1 MPRVPTYDN
10 FQQMPAQ
17 FRPVEMQAAMPR
29 VDPGAQAANFG
40 QAAQRAGA
48 VAMDMELEALKQAN
62 QLRVDDALNKAL
74 EAEMR
79 LAYDKDAGYTSQRGL
94 SALERESGKPL
105 ADEYDEEFGKAVESI
120 GAGLGNDYQRQ
131 VFGQAIAKRRAA
143 FRAGAMKHEA
153 DEFRTY
159 TLSVREGTI
168 ATRMQQIGL
177 NYANPEVID
186 EAITSIRAATYDAA
200 KLQGKSAEWADAQ
213 ARKMA
218 SNAHKTAIAAAL
230 QNNDVAYADRYLKR
244 YGKDMEA
251 DDLLQTTGLITK
263 EMDLRVGTSA
273 ATEAMGRWAPKIVPG
288 DMDRL
293 TNIVLAM
300 ESGGR
305 RYVDRG
311 YGKRNDGTEK
321 GSGYF
326 GELKMKDGS
335 GNIATEMSIGVN
347 IDGKEV
353 EIPML
358 VPTLSESEKDHL
370 LSGKKPTDAIVDKA
384 VAHAMKRMGEG
395 KSPFANSGKLLE
407 SPKGA
412 KGEMQVLDGTNRDPG
427 YGVKPAADDSPE
439 ERARVGRDYLAAMVR
454 EYDGD
459 VSKALAAY
467 NWGPGNLDE
476 AVKEHGPNWLQAA
489 PQETRSYVERGVREF
504 GAGAGRGKRPSLAEI
519 KADLRG
525 DPMLAGN
532 PARLK
537 AAEEAAEKQYRDIE
551 AAEKQATDEA
561 LDTAYRGLYANGGNM
576 NALPVS
582 VRAMIPGDKLSAV
595 MGFADT
601 VRKSGGAVHNPEAW
615 AQILSMPRE
624 SLAAMSPIEFFREFR
639 PHLDDAHLEKGYALL
654 NDARGEVGTDA
665 KHLEVIT
672 TANRVKKA
680 AIDAG
685 LLPATGKANDNEVKA
700 FAQFERL
707 VDDRVRQ
714 FEATDLQGK
723 RKANSA
729 ELQQIIDGTLMD
741 KVFVSRTGWID
752 REVIAG
758 LAAPED
764 LTRAY
769 VNVGGQEV
777 RVAQIPANQ
786 RAVIASKLQSRGLP
800 VTEQRIAELWVAA
813 GRPQ

>member
-29 VDPGAQAANFG
+29 ADPGAQAASFG

-79 LAYDKDAGYTSQRGL
+79 LAYDKDAGYTNQRGI
-94 SALERESGKPL
+94 SALERASGKPL
-105 ADEYDEEFGKAVESI
+105 ADEYDEEFGKAIESI

-131 VFGQAIAKRRAA
+131 VFGQAIAKRRAQ

-177 NYANPEVID
+177 NYNNPEVID

-230 QNNDVAYADRYLKR
+230 EKNDVAYADRYLKR

-293 TNIVLAM
+293 TNIVM
-300 ESGGR
+300 GIESAGR
-305 RYVDRG
+305 RY
-311 YGKRNDGTEK
+311 
-321 GSGYF
+321 
-326 GELKMKDGS
+326 
-335 GNIATEMSIGVN
+335 
-347 IDGKEV
+347 
-353 EIPML
+353 
-358 VPTLSESEKDHL
+358 
-370 LSGKKPTDAIVDKA
+370 DA
-384 VAHAMKRMGEG
+384 
-395 KSPFANSGKLLE
+395 SGKLIE
-407 SPKGA
+407 GPATKYGTA

-467 NWGPGNLDE
+467 NWGPGNLDK
-476 AVKEHGPNWLQAA
+476 AVKERGPNWLQAA
-489 PQETRSYVERGVREF
+489 PEETRNYVERGVREF

-525 DPMLAGN
+525 DPLLAGN

-582 VRAMIPGDKLSAV
+582 VRAMIPGDKLGAV

-615 AQILSMPRE
+615 AQVLSMPRE

-685 LLPATGKANDNEVKA
+685 LLPAAGKANDNEVKA

>member
-17 FRPVEMQAAMPR
+17 FQPVQIQPATPR
-29 VDPGAQAANFG
+29 VDPGAQAASFG

-79 LAYDKDAGYTSQRGL
+79 LAYDKDAGYTNQRGI
-94 SALERESGKPL
+94 SALERASGKPL

-120 GAGLGNDYQRQ
+120 GAGLSNDYQRQ
-131 VFGQAIAKRRAA
+131 AFGQAIAKRRAQ

-168 ATRMQQIGL
+168 AARMQQIGL

-230 QNNDVAYADRYLKR
+230 EKNDVAYADRYLKR

-293 TNIVLAM
+293 TNIVM
-300 ESGGR
+300 GIESAGR
-305 RYVDRG
+305 RY
-311 YGKRNDGTEK
+311 
-321 GSGYF
+321 
-326 GELKMKDGS
+326 
-335 GNIATEMSIGVN
+335 
-347 IDGKEV
+347 
-353 EIPML
+353 
-358 VPTLSESEKDHL
+358 
-370 LSGKKPTDAIVDKA
+370 DA
-384 VAHAMKRMGEG
+384 
-395 KSPFANSGKLLE
+395 SGKLIE
-407 SPKGA
+407 GPATKYGTA

-467 NWGPGNLDE
+467 NWGPGNLDK

-489 PQETRSYVERGVREF
+489 PEETRSYVERGVREF

-537 AAEEAAEKQYRDIE
+537 AAEEAAEKQYADIE

-615 AQILSMPRE
+615 AQVLSMPRE

-672 TANRVKKA
+672 TASRVKKA

-723 RKANSA
+723 RKANSQ

-741 KVFVSRTGWID
+741 KVFVSRTGWLD

>member
-1 MPRVPTYDN
+1 MPRVPTYDT

-17 FRPVEMQAAMPR
+17 FHPVQIQPATPR
-29 VDPGAQAANFG
+29 VDPGAQAASFG

-230 QNNDVAYADRYLKR
+230 EKNDVAYADRYLKR

-293 TNIVLAM
+293 TNIVM
-300 ESGGR
+300 GIESAGR
-305 RYVDRG
+305 RY
-311 YGKRNDGTEK
+311 
-321 GSGYF
+321 
-326 GELKMKDGS
+326 
-335 GNIATEMSIGVN
+335 
-347 IDGKEV
+347 
-353 EIPML
+353 
-358 VPTLSESEKDHL
+358 
-370 LSGKKPTDAIVDKA
+370 DA
-384 VAHAMKRMGEG
+384 
-395 KSPFANSGKLLE
+395 SGKLIE
-407 SPKGA
+407 GPATKYGTA

-467 NWGPGNLDE
+467 NWGPGNLDK
-476 AVKEHGPNWLQAA
+476 AVKEHGPTWLQAA
-489 PQETRSYVERGVREF
+489 PEETRSYVERGVREF
-504 GAGAGRGKRPSLAEI
+504 GAGAGRGKRPSLSEI

-537 AAEEAAEKQYRDIE
+537 AAEETAEKQYRDIE

-576 NALPVS
+576 GALPVS

-615 AQILSMPRE
+615 AQVLSMPRE

-786 RAVIASKLQSRGLP
+786 RAVFASKLQSRGLP

>member
-1 MPRVPTYDN
+1 MKPGYT
-10 FQQMPAQ
+10 
-17 FRPVEMQAAMPR
+17 
-29 VDPGAQAANFG
+29 VDEYADAWVRASTIIQRTPGARGTYLHRKIGDPATLLAIATWESKAHRDAKDDRRDETVRAILDLHAKNCEVIGEFDEPDWSVLPG
-40 QAAQRAGA
+40 Q
-48 VAMDMELEALKQAN
+48 
-62 QLRVDDALNKAL
+62 DDA
-74 EAEMR
+74 
-79 LAYDKDAGYTSQRGL
+79 
-94 SALERESGKPL
+94 
-105 ADEYDEEFGKAVESI
+105 
-120 GAGLGNDYQRQ
+120 
-131 VFGQAIAKRRAA
+131 
-143 FRAGAMKHEA
+143 
-153 DEFRTY
+153 
-159 TLSVREGTI
+159 
-168 ATRMQQIGL
+168 
-177 NYANPEVID
+177 
-186 EAITSIRAATYDAA
+186 
-200 KLQGKSAEWADAQ
+200 
-213 ARKMA
+213 
-218 SNAHKTAIAAAL
+218 
-230 QNNDVAYADRYLKR
+230 
-244 YGKDMEA
+244 
-251 DDLLQTTGLITK
+251 
-263 EMDLRVGTSA
+263 
-273 ATEAMGRWAPKIVPG
+273 
-288 DMDRL
+288 
-293 TNIVLAM
+293 
-300 ESGGR
+300 GG
-305 RYVDRG
+305 G
-311 YGKRNDGTEK
+311 
-321 GSGYF
+321 
-326 GELKMKDGS
+326 
-335 GNIATEMSIGVN
+335 
-347 IDGKEV
+347 
-353 EIPML
+353 
-358 VPTLSESEKDHL
+358 
-370 LSGKKPTDAIVDKA
+370 
-384 VAHAMKRMGEG
+384 
-395 KSPFANSGKLLE
+395 LLE
-407 SPKGA
+407 GPATKYGTA

-427 YGVKPAADDSPE
+427 YGVKPASDDSPE
-439 ERARVGRDYLAAMVR
+439 ERARVGRDYLEAMVR

-467 NWGPGNLDE
+467 NWGPRNLDK

-489 PQETRSYVERGVREF
+489 PEETRSYIERGVREF

-525 DPMLAGN
+525 DPMLSGN
-532 PARLK
+532 PSRLK

-639 PHLDDAHLEKGYALL
+639 PHLDDTHLEKGYALL

>member
-79 LAYDKDAGYTSQRGL
+79 LAYDKDAGYTNQRGI
-94 SALERESGKPL
+94 SALERASGKPL

-120 GAGLGNDYQRQ
+120 GAGLSNDYQRQ
-131 VFGQAIAKRRAA
+131 AFGQAIAKRRAA

-159 TLSVREGTI
+159 TLSVREGTV

-177 NYANPEVID
+177 NYNNPEVID

-200 KLQGKSAEWADAQ
+200 KLQGKSAEWSDAQ
-213 ARKMA
+213 ARKMV

-230 QNNDVAYADRYLKR
+230 EKNDVAYADRYLKR

-263 EMDLRVGTSA
+263 ETDLRVGTSA

-293 TNIVLAM
+293 TNIVM
-300 ESGGR
+300 GIESAGR
-305 RYVDRG
+305 R
-311 YGKRNDGTEK
+311 
-321 GSGYF
+321 
-326 GELKMKDGS
+326 
-335 GNIATEMSIGVN
+335 
-347 IDGKEV
+347 
-353 EIPML
+353 
-358 VPTLSESEKDHL
+358 H
-370 LSGKKPTDAIVDKA
+370 DA
-384 VAHAMKRMGEG
+384 
-395 KSPFANSGKLLE
+395 SGKLIE
-407 SPKGA
+407 GPATKYGTA

-467 NWGPGNLDE
+467 NWGPGNLDK

-489 PQETRSYVERGVREF
+489 PEETRNYVERGVREF
-504 GAGAGRGKRPSLAEI
+504 GAGAGRGKRPNLAEI

-525 DPMLAGN
+525 DPLLAGN

-582 VRAMIPGDKLSAV
+582 VRAMIPGDKLGAV

-741 KVFVSRTGWID
+741 KVFVSRTGWFD

-777 RVAQIPANQ
+777 RVAQIPASQ
-786 RAVIASKLQSRGLP
+786 RAVIASKLQGRGLP

>member
-17 FRPVEMQAAMPR
+17 LRPVEMQAAMPR

-48 VAMDMELEALKQAN
+48 AAMDMELEALKQAN

-79 LAYDKDAGYTSQRGL
+79 LAYDKDAGYTNQRGI
-94 SALERESGKPL
+94 SALERKSGKPL

-131 VFGQAIAKRRAA
+131 AFGQAIAKRRAQ

-159 TLSVREGTI
+159 TLSVREGTV

-230 QNNDVAYADRYLKR
+230 EKNDVAYADRYLKR

-263 EMDLRVGTSA
+263 EMDLHVGASA

-293 TNIVLAM
+293 TNIVM
-300 ESGGR
+300 GIESGGR
-305 RYVDRG
+305 RY
-311 YGKRNDGTEK
+311 
-321 GSGYF
+321 
-326 GELKMKDGS
+326 
-335 GNIATEMSIGVN
+335 
-347 IDGKEV
+347 
-353 EIPML
+353 
-358 VPTLSESEKDHL
+358 
-370 LSGKKPTDAIVDKA
+370 DA
-384 VAHAMKRMGEG
+384 
-395 KSPFANSGKLLE
+395 SGKLIE
-407 SPKGA
+407 GPATKYGTA
-412 KGEMQVLDGTNRDPG
+412 KGEMQVLDGTNRDPA

-467 NWGPGNLDE
+467 NWGPGNLDK
-476 AVKEHGPNWLQAA
+476 AVKEHGPTWLQAA
-489 PQETRSYVERGVREF
+489 PEETRSYVERGVREF

-537 AAEEAAEKQYRDIE
+537 AAEETAEKQYRDIE

-561 LDTAYRGLYANGGNM
+561 LDTTYRGLYANGGNM

-582 VRAMIPGDKLSAV
+582 VRAMIPGDKLGAV

-624 SLAAMSPIEFFREFR
+624 NLAAMSPIEFFREFR

-741 KVFVSRTGWID
+741 KVFVSRTGWFD

-758 LAAPED
+758 VAAPED

-777 RVAQIPANQ
+777 RVAQIPASQ
-786 RAVIASKLQSRGLP
+786 RAVIASKLQGRGLP

>member
-17 FRPVEMQAAMPR
+17 FQPVQIQPATPR
-29 VDPGAQAANFG
+29 VDPGAQAASFG
-40 QAAQRAGA
+40 QATERAGA
-48 VAMDMELEALKQAN
+48 VEMDMELEALKQAN

-273 ATEAMGRWAPKIVPG
+273 ATDAMGRWAPKIVPG

-293 TNIVLAM
+293 TNIVM
-300 ESGGR
+300 GIESAGR
-305 RYVDRG
+305 RY
-311 YGKRNDGTEK
+311 
-321 GSGYF
+321 
-326 GELKMKDGS
+326 
-335 GNIATEMSIGVN
+335 
-347 IDGKEV
+347 
-353 EIPML
+353 
-358 VPTLSESEKDHL
+358 
-370 LSGKKPTDAIVDKA
+370 DA
-384 VAHAMKRMGEG
+384 
-395 KSPFANSGKLLE
+395 SGKLIE
-407 SPKGA
+407 GPATKYGTA

-467 NWGPGNLDE
+467 NWGPGNLDK

-489 PQETRSYVERGVREF
+489 PEETRSYVERGVREF

-519 KADLRG
+519 RADLRG

-576 NALPVS
+576 GALPVS

-615 AQILSMPRE
+615 AQVLSMPRE

-685 LLPATGKANDNEVKA
+685 LLPAAGKANDNEVKA

-741 KVFVSRTGWID
+741 KVFVSRTGWFD

-758 LAAPED
+758 VAAPED

>member
-1 MPRVPTYDN
+1 
-10 FQQMPAQ
+10 MPAQ

-29 VDPGAQAANFG
+29 VDPGAQAASFG
-40 QAAQRAGA
+40 QAALRAGA
-48 VAMDMELEALKQAN
+48 AAMDMEFEALKQAN

-200 KLQGKSAEWADAQ
+200 KLQGKSAEWSDAQ
-213 ARKMA
+213 ARKMV

-305 RYVDRG
+305 RY
-311 YGKRNDGTEK
+311 
-321 GSGYF
+321 
-326 GELKMKDGS
+326 
-335 GNIATEMSIGVN
+335 
-347 IDGKEV
+347 
-353 EIPML
+353 
-358 VPTLSESEKDHL
+358 
-370 LSGKKPTDAIVDKA
+370 DA
-384 VAHAMKRMGEG
+384 GG
-395 KSPFANSGKLLE
+395 GLLE
-407 SPKGA
+407 GPATKYGTA

-427 YGVKPAADDSPE
+427 YGVRPAADDSPE

-467 NWGPGNLDE
+467 NWGPGNLDK

-489 PQETRSYVERGVREF
+489 PEETRSYVERGVREF

-519 KADLRG
+519 KADLRA
-525 DPMLAGN
+525 DPLLAGN

-576 NALPVS
+576 GALPVS

-786 RAVIASKLQSRGLP
+786 RAVIASKLQGRGLP

>member
-1 MPRVPTYDN
+1 MPRVPTYGD

-17 FRPVEMQAAMPR
+17 FQPVQIQPATPR
-29 VDPGAQAANFG
+29 VDPGAQAASFG
-40 QAAQRAGA
+40 QATERAGA

-62 QLRVDDALNKAL
+62 HLRVDDALNKAL

-79 LAYDKDAGYTSQRGL
+79 LAYDKDVGYTSRRGE
-94 SALERESGKPL
+94 SALPSKDGKL
-105 ADEYDEEFGKAVESI
+105 LSDEYDEAFGKVAEEI

-177 NYANPEVID
+177 NYNNPEVID

-213 ARKMA
+213 ARKMV
-218 SNAHKTAIAAAL
+218 SNAHKGALMAAL

-263 EMDLRVGTSA
+263 EMDLHVGTSA

-305 RYVDRG
+305 RY
-311 YGKRNDGTEK
+311 
-321 GSGYF
+321 
-326 GELKMKDGS
+326 
-335 GNIATEMSIGVN
+335 
-347 IDGKEV
+347 
-353 EIPML
+353 
-358 VPTLSESEKDHL
+358 
-370 LSGKKPTDAIVDKA
+370 DA
-384 VAHAMKRMGEG
+384 
-395 KSPFANSGKLLE
+395 SGKLIE
-407 SPKGA
+407 GPATKYGTA

-467 NWGPGNLDE
+467 NWGPGNLDR

-489 PQETRSYVERGVREF
+489 PEETRSYVERGVREF

-525 DPMLAGN
+525 DPLLAGN

-615 AQILSMPRE
+615 AQVLSMPRE

-654 NDARGEVGTDA
+654 NDARGEVGADA

>member
-17 FRPVEMQAAMPR
+17 FQPVQIQPATPR
-29 VDPGAQAANFG
+29 VDPGAQAASFG
-40 QAAQRAGA
+40 QATERAGA

-79 LAYDKDAGYTSQRGL
+79 LAYDKDAGYTNQRGI
-94 SALERESGKPL
+94 SALERASGKSL

-159 TLSVREGTI
+159 TLSVREGTV

-177 NYANPEVID
+177 NYNNPEVID

-200 KLQGKSAEWADAQ
+200 QLQGKSAEWADAQ

-230 QNNDVAYADRYLKR
+230 EKNDVAYADRYLKR

-273 ATEAMGRWAPKIVPG
+273 ATEVMGRWAPKIVPG

-384 VAHAMKRMGEG
+384 VAHAKKRMGEG
-395 KSPFANSGKLLE
+395 KSPFANSGNPPLPDGDYQIGNAVI
-407 SPKGA
+407 PK
-412 KGEMQVLDGTNRDPG
+412 
-427 YGVKPAADDSPE
+427 
-439 ERARVGRDYLAAMVR
+439 AMVQKN
-454 EYDGD
+454 YQLFG
-459 VSKALAAY
+459 LT
-467 NWGPGNLDE
+467 
-476 AVKEHGPNWLQAA
+476 A
-489 PQETRSYVERGVREF
+489 PP
-504 GAGAGRGKRPSLAEI
+504 K
-519 KADLRG
+519 
-525 DPMLAGN
+525 
-532 PARLK
+532 
-537 AAEEAAEKQYRDIE
+537 
-551 AAEKQATDEA
+551 
-561 LDTAYRGLYANGGNM
+561 
-576 NALPVS
+576 
-582 VRAMIPGDKLSAV
+582 
-595 MGFADT
+595 
-601 VRKSGGAVHNPEAW
+601 
-615 AQILSMPRE
+615 
-624 SLAAMSPIEFFREFR
+624 
-639 PHLDDAHLEKGYALL
+639 
-654 NDARGEVGTDA
+654 
-665 KHLEVIT
+665 
-672 TANRVKKA
+672 
-680 AIDAG
+680 
-685 LLPATGKANDNEVKA
+685 
-700 FAQFERL
+700 
-707 VDDRVRQ
+707 
-714 FEATDLQGK
+714 
-723 RKANSA
+723 
-729 ELQQIIDGTLMD
+729 
-741 KVFVSRTGWID
+741 
-752 REVIAG
+752 
-758 LAAPED
+758 
-764 LTRAY
+764 
-769 VNVGGQEV
+769 
-777 RVAQIPANQ
+777 
-786 RAVIASKLQSRGLP
+786 
-800 VTEQRIAELWVAA
+800 
-813 GRPQ
+813 

>member
-1 MPRVPTYDN
+1 
-10 FQQMPAQ
+10 
-17 FRPVEMQAAMPR
+17 
-29 VDPGAQAANFG
+29 
-40 QAAQRAGA
+40 
-48 VAMDMELEALKQAN
+48 
-62 QLRVDDALNKAL
+62 
-74 EAEMR
+74 
-79 LAYDKDAGYTSQRGL
+79 
-94 SALERESGKPL
+94 
-105 ADEYDEEFGKAVESI
+105 I

-131 VFGQAIAKRRAA
+131 VFGQAIAKRRAQ

-153 DEFRTY
+153 DEFRSY

-200 KLQGKSAEWADAQ
+200 KLQGKSAEWSDAQ
-213 ARKMA
+213 ARKMV

-305 RYVDRG
+305 RY
-311 YGKRNDGTEK
+311 
-321 GSGYF
+321 
-326 GELKMKDGS
+326 
-335 GNIATEMSIGVN
+335 
-347 IDGKEV
+347 
-353 EIPML
+353 
-358 VPTLSESEKDHL
+358 
-370 LSGKKPTDAIVDKA
+370 DA
-384 VAHAMKRMGEG
+384 GG
-395 KSPFANSGKLLE
+395 GLLE
-407 SPKGA
+407 GPATKYGTA

-427 YGVKPAADDSPE
+427 YGVRPAADDSPE

-467 NWGPGNLDE
+467 NWGPGNLDK

-489 PQETRSYVERGVREF
+489 PEETRSYVERGVREF

-519 KADLRG
+519 KADLRA
-525 DPMLAGN
+525 DPLLAGN

-582 VRAMIPGDKLSAV
+582 VRAMIPGDKLGAV

-786 RAVIASKLQSRGLP
+786 RAVIASKLQGRGLP

>member
-17 FRPVEMQAAMPR
+17 FQPVQIQPAMPR

-79 LAYDKDAGYTSQRGL
+79 LAYDKDAGYTNQRGI

-230 QNNDVAYADRYLKR
+230 EKNDVAYADRYLKR

-293 TNIVLAM
+293 TNIVM
-300 ESGGR
+300 GIESAGR
-305 RYVDRG
+305 RY
-311 YGKRNDGTEK
+311 
-321 GSGYF
+321 
-326 GELKMKDGS
+326 
-335 GNIATEMSIGVN
+335 
-347 IDGKEV
+347 
-353 EIPML
+353 
-358 VPTLSESEKDHL
+358 
-370 LSGKKPTDAIVDKA
+370 DA
-384 VAHAMKRMGEG
+384 
-395 KSPFANSGKLLE
+395 SGKLIE
-407 SPKGA
+407 GPATKYGTA

-467 NWGPGNLDE
+467 NWGPGNLDR
-476 AVKEHGPNWLQAA
+476 AVKEHGPNWLQNA

-582 VRAMIPGDKLSAV
+582 VRAMIPGDKLGAV

-615 AQILSMPRE
+615 AQVLSMPRE

-741 KVFVSRTGWID
+741 KVFVSRTGWFD
-752 REVIAG
+752 REAIAG

-777 RVAQIPANQ
+777 RVAQIPASQ

>member
-17 FRPVEMQAAMPR
+17 LRPVEMQAAMPR
-29 VDPGAQAANFG
+29 VDPGAQAASFG

-48 VAMDMELEALKQAN
+48 AAMDMELEALKQAN

-79 LAYDKDAGYTSQRGL
+79 LAYDKDAGYTNQRGI
-94 SALERESGKPL
+94 SALERASGKPL
-105 ADEYDEEFGKAVESI
+105 ADEYDEEFGKAIESI

-131 VFGQAIAKRRAA
+131 VFGQAIAKRRAQ

-177 NYANPEVID
+177 NYNNPEVID

-200 KLQGKSAEWADAQ
+200 QLQGKSAEWSDAQ
-213 ARKMA
+213 ARKMV

-230 QNNDVAYADRYLKR
+230 EKNDVAYADRYLKR

-251 DDLLQTTGLITK
+251 DDLLQATGLITK
-263 EMDLRVGTSA
+263 EMDLRVGVER
-273 ATEAMGRWAPKIVPG
+273 ATETMGRWAPKIVPG

-305 RYVDRG
+305 RY
-311 YGKRNDGTEK
+311 
-321 GSGYF
+321 
-326 GELKMKDGS
+326 
-335 GNIATEMSIGVN
+335 
-347 IDGKEV
+347 
-353 EIPML
+353 
-358 VPTLSESEKDHL
+358 
-370 LSGKKPTDAIVDKA
+370 DA
-384 VAHAMKRMGEG
+384 GG
-395 KSPFANSGKLLE
+395 GLLE

-412 KGEMQVLDGTNRDPG
+412 KGEMQVMDGTNRDPG

-467 NWGPGNLDE
+467 NWGPGNLDK
-476 AVKEHGPNWLQAA
+476 AVKEHGPNWLQNA
-489 PQETRSYVERGVREF
+489 PEETRSYVERGVREF

-525 DPMLAGN
+525 DPLLAGN

-561 LDTAYRGLYANGGNM
+561 LDTAYREIYANGGNM

-582 VRAMIPGDKLSAV
+582 VRAMIPGDKLGAV

-639 PHLDDAHLEKGYALL
+639 PHLDDTHLEKGYALL

-723 RKANSA
+723 RKANSQ
-729 ELQQIIDGTLMD
+729 ELQQIIDSTLMD
-741 KVFVSRTGWID
+741 KVFVSRTGWFD

>member
-17 FRPVEMQAAMPR
+17 FQPVQIQPATPR
-29 VDPGAQAANFG
+29 VDPGAQAASFG

-48 VAMDMELEALKQAN
+48 VAMDMEFEALKQAN

-230 QNNDVAYADRYLKR
+230 EKNDVAYADRYLKR

-293 TNIVLAM
+293 TNIVM
-300 ESGGR
+300 GIESAGR
-305 RYVDRG
+305 RY
-311 YGKRNDGTEK
+311 
-321 GSGYF
+321 
-326 GELKMKDGS
+326 
-335 GNIATEMSIGVN
+335 
-347 IDGKEV
+347 
-353 EIPML
+353 
-358 VPTLSESEKDHL
+358 
-370 LSGKKPTDAIVDKA
+370 DA
-384 VAHAMKRMGEG
+384 GG
-395 KSPFANSGKLLE
+395 GLLE
-407 SPKGA
+407 GPATKYGTA

-467 NWGPGNLDE
+467 NWGPGNLDK

-489 PQETRSYVERGVREF
+489 PEETRNYVERGVREF

-525 DPMLAGN
+525 DPLLAGN
-532 PARLK
+532 PARMK

-576 NALPVS
+576 GALPVS

-615 AQILSMPRE
+615 AQVLSMPRE
-624 SLAAMSPIEFFREFR
+624 SLAAMSPIEFFCVFR

>member
-17 FRPVEMQAAMPR
+17 LRPVEMQAATPR

-48 VAMDMELEALKQAN
+48 AAMDMELEALKQAN

-159 TLSVREGTI
+159 TLSVREGTV

-230 QNNDVAYADRYLKR
+230 EKNDVAYADRYLKR

-263 EMDLRVGTSA
+263 ETDLRVGTSA

-293 TNIVLAM
+293 TNIVIGI
-300 ESGGR
+300 ESAGR
-305 RYVDRG
+305 RY
-311 YGKRNDGTEK
+311 
-321 GSGYF
+321 
-326 GELKMKDGS
+326 
-335 GNIATEMSIGVN
+335 
-347 IDGKEV
+347 
-353 EIPML
+353 
-358 VPTLSESEKDHL
+358 
-370 LSGKKPTDAIVDKA
+370 DA
-384 VAHAMKRMGEG
+384 
-395 KSPFANSGKLLE
+395 SGKLIE
-407 SPKGA
+407 GPATKYGTA
-412 KGEMQVLDGTNRDPG
+412 KGEMQVLDGTNRDPA
-427 YGVKPAADDSPE
+427 YGVNPAADDSPE
-439 ERARVGRDYLAAMVR
+439 ERARVGRDYLPAMVR

-467 NWGPGNLDE
+467 NWGPGNLDK
-476 AVKEHGPNWLQAA
+476 AVKEHGPTWLQAA
-489 PQETRSYVERGVREF
+489 PEETRSYVERGVREF
-504 GAGAGRGKRPSLAEI
+504 GAGTGRGKRPSLAEI

-582 VRAMIPGDKLSAV
+582 VRAMIPGDKLGAV

-624 SLAAMSPIEFFREFR
+624 NLAAMSPIEFFREFR

-685 LLPATGKANDNEVKA
+685 LLPATGKANDTEVKA

-729 ELQQIIDGTLMD
+729 ELQQIVDGTLMD
-741 KVFVSRTGWID
+741 KVFVSRTSWFD

-777 RVAQIPANQ
+777 RVAQIPASQ
-786 RAVIASKLQSRGLP
+786 RAVIASKLQGRGLP

>member
-29 VDPGAQAANFG
+29 VDPGAQAASFG

-230 QNNDVAYADRYLKR
+230 EKNDVAYADRYLKR

-293 TNIVLAM
+293 TNIVM
-300 ESGGR
+300 GIESAGR
-305 RYVDRG
+305 RY
-311 YGKRNDGTEK
+311 
-321 GSGYF
+321 
-326 GELKMKDGS
+326 
-335 GNIATEMSIGVN
+335 
-347 IDGKEV
+347 
-353 EIPML
+353 
-358 VPTLSESEKDHL
+358 
-370 LSGKKPTDAIVDKA
+370 DA
-384 VAHAMKRMGEG
+384 
-395 KSPFANSGKLLE
+395 SGKLIE
-407 SPKGA
+407 GPATKYGTA

-467 NWGPGNLDE
+467 NWGPGNLDK
-476 AVKEHGPNWLQAA
+476 AVKQHGEAWLQNA
-489 PQETRSYVERGVREF
+489 PEETRSYVERGVREF

-525 DPMLAGN
+525 DPLLAGN

-576 NALPVS
+576 GALPVS

-615 AQILSMPRE
+615 AQVLSMPRE

-639 PHLDDAHLEKGYALL
+639 PHLDDTHLEKGYALL

-786 RAVIASKLQSRGLP
+786 RAVIASKLQGRGLP

>member
-1 MPRVPTYDN
+1 VPRVPTYDN

-17 FRPVEMQAAMPR
+17 FQPVQIQPAMPR
-29 VDPGAQAANFG
+29 VDPGAQAASFG

-48 VAMDMELEALKQAN
+48 VAMDMELDALKQAN
-62 QLRVDDALNKAL
+62 QLRVDDAMNKAL

-79 LAYDKDAGYTSQRGL
+79 LAYDKDAGYTNHRGI

-120 GAGLGNDYQRQ
+120 GAGLSNDYQRQ
-131 VFGQAIAKRRAA
+131 AFGQAIAKRRAA

-200 KLQGKSAEWADAQ
+200 QLQGKSAEWSDAQ
-213 ARKMA
+213 SRKMV

-273 ATEAMGRWAPKIVPG
+273 ATEVMGRWAPKIVPG

-305 RYVDRG
+305 RYDAG
-311 YGKRNDGTEK
+311 
-321 GSGYF
+321 
-326 GELKMKDGS
+326 GE
-335 GNIATEMSIGVN
+335 
-347 IDGKEV
+347 
-353 EIPML
+353 
-358 VPTLSESEKDHL
+358 
-370 LSGKKPTDAIVDKA
+370 
-384 VAHAMKRMGEG
+384 
-395 KSPFANSGKLLE
+395 LLE
-407 SPKGA
+407 SSKGA
-412 KGEMQVLDGTNRDPG
+412 KGEMQVMDGTNVDPG

-467 NWGPGNLDE
+467 NWGPGNLDK

-489 PQETRSYVERGVREF
+489 PEETRSYVERGVREF

-537 AAEEAAEKQYRDIE
+537 AAEEAAEKQYRDID
-551 AAEKQATDEA
+551 AAEKQAIDEA

-582 VRAMIPGDKLSAV
+582 VRAMIPGDKLGAV

-624 SLAAMSPIEFFREFR
+624 NLAAMSPIEFFREFR

-685 LLPATGKANDNEVKA
+685 LLPAAGKANDNEVKA

-729 ELQQIIDGTLMD
+729 ELQQIVDGTLMD
-741 KVFVSRTGWID
+741 KVFVSRTGWFD

-758 LAAPED
+758 VAAPED
-764 LTRAY
+764 LPRAY

>member
-17 FRPVEMQAAMPR
+17 FQPVQIQPATPR
-29 VDPGAQAANFG
+29 VDPGAQAASFG
-40 QAAQRAGA
+40 QATERAGA

-230 QNNDVAYADRYLKR
+230 EKNDVAYADRYLKR

-263 EMDLRVGTSA
+263 EMDMRVGTSA
-273 ATEAMGRWAPKIVPG
+273 ATEVMGRWAPKIVPG

-293 TNIVLAM
+293 TNIVM
-300 ESGGR
+300 GIESAGR
-305 RYVDRG
+305 RY
-311 YGKRNDGTEK
+311 
-321 GSGYF
+321 
-326 GELKMKDGS
+326 
-335 GNIATEMSIGVN
+335 
-347 IDGKEV
+347 
-353 EIPML
+353 
-358 VPTLSESEKDHL
+358 
-370 LSGKKPTDAIVDKA
+370 DA
-384 VAHAMKRMGEG
+384 
-395 KSPFANSGKLLE
+395 SGKLIE
-407 SPKGA
+407 GPATKYGTA
-412 KGEMQVLDGTNRDPG
+412 KGEMQVLDGTSRDPG

-467 NWGPGNLDE
+467 NWGPGNLDK

-489 PQETRSYVERGVREF
+489 PEETRSYVERGVREF

-561 LDTAYRGLYANGGNM
+561 LDTTYRGLYANGGNM

-615 AQILSMPRE
+615 AQVLSMPRE

-786 RAVIASKLQSRGLP
+786 RAVIASKLQGRGLP

>member
-17 FRPVEMQAAMPR
+17 FQPVQIQPAMPR
-29 VDPGAQAANFG
+29 VDPGAQAASFG

-48 VAMDMELEALKQAN
+48 VAMDMELDALKQAN

-79 LAYDKDAGYTSQRGL
+79 LAYDKDAGYTNQRGI
-94 SALERESGKPL
+94 SALERKSGKPL

-120 GAGLGNDYQRQ
+120 GAGLSNDYQRQ
-131 VFGQAIAKRRAA
+131 AFGQAIAKRRAA

-230 QNNDVAYADRYLKR
+230 EKNDVAYADRYLKR

-293 TNIVLAM
+293 TNIVM
-300 ESGGR
+300 GIESAGR
-305 RYVDRG
+305 RY
-311 YGKRNDGTEK
+311 
-321 GSGYF
+321 
-326 GELKMKDGS
+326 
-335 GNIATEMSIGVN
+335 
-347 IDGKEV
+347 
-353 EIPML
+353 
-358 VPTLSESEKDHL
+358 
-370 LSGKKPTDAIVDKA
+370 DA
-384 VAHAMKRMGEG
+384 
-395 KSPFANSGKLLE
+395 SGKLIE
-407 SPKGA
+407 GPATKYGTA

-467 NWGPGNLDE
+467 NWGPGNLDK

-489 PQETRSYVERGVREF
+489 PEETRSYVERGVREF

-525 DPMLAGN
+525 DPLLAGN
-532 PARLK
+532 HARLK

-576 NALPVS
+576 GALPVS

-615 AQILSMPRE
+615 AQVLSMPRE

-786 RAVIASKLQSRGLP
+786 RAVIASKLQGRGLP

>member
-17 FRPVEMQAAMPR
+17 FQPVEMQAAMPR
-29 VDPGAQAANFG
+29 VDPGAQAASFG

-79 LAYDKDAGYTSQRGL
+79 LAYDKDAGYTNQRGV
-94 SALERESGKPL
+94 SALERKSGKPL
-105 ADEYDEEFGKAVESI
+105 ADEYDEEFGKAIESI

-131 VFGQAIAKRRAA
+131 AFGQAITKRRAA

-177 NYANPEVID
+177 NYNNPEVID

-200 KLQGKSAEWADAQ
+200 QLQGKSAEWSDAQ
-213 ARKMA
+213 ARKMV

-273 ATEAMGRWAPKIVPG
+273 ATEVMGRWAPKIVPG

-305 RYVDRG
+305 RY
-311 YGKRNDGTEK
+311 
-321 GSGYF
+321 
-326 GELKMKDGS
+326 
-335 GNIATEMSIGVN
+335 
-347 IDGKEV
+347 
-353 EIPML
+353 
-358 VPTLSESEKDHL
+358 
-370 LSGKKPTDAIVDKA
+370 DA
-384 VAHAMKRMGEG
+384 GG
-395 KSPFANSGKLLE
+395 GLLE
-407 SPKGA
+407 GPATKYGTA
-412 KGEMQVLDGTNRDPG
+412 KGEMQVLDGTKRDPG
-427 YGVKPAADDSPE
+427 FGVQPAADDSPE

-467 NWGPGNLDE
+467 NWGPGNLDK

-525 DPMLAGN
+525 DPLLAGN

-561 LDTAYRGLYANGGNM
+561 LDAAYRGLYANGGNM
-576 NALPVS
+576 GALPVS

-654 NDARGEVGTDA
+654 NDARGEVGADA

>member
-1 MPRVPTYDN
+1 VPRVPTYDN

-17 FRPVEMQAAMPR
+17 FQPVQVQPATPR
-29 VDPGAQAANFG
+29 VDPGAQAASFG
-40 QAAQRAGA
+40 QAALRAGA
-48 VAMDMELEALKQAN
+48 AAMDMEFEALKQAN

-200 KLQGKSAEWADAQ
+200 KLQGKSAEWSDAQ
-213 ARKMA
+213 ARKMV

-251 DDLLQTTGLITK
+251 DDLLQATGLITK
-263 EMDLRVGTSA
+263 EMDLHVGTSA

-305 RYVDRG
+305 RY
-311 YGKRNDGTEK
+311 
-321 GSGYF
+321 
-326 GELKMKDGS
+326 
-335 GNIATEMSIGVN
+335 
-347 IDGKEV
+347 
-353 EIPML
+353 
-358 VPTLSESEKDHL
+358 
-370 LSGKKPTDAIVDKA
+370 DA
-384 VAHAMKRMGEG
+384 GG
-395 KSPFANSGKLLE
+395 GLLE
-407 SPKGA
+407 GPATKYGTA

-489 PQETRSYVERGVREF
+489 PQKTRSYVERGVREF

-741 KVFVSRTGWID
+741 KVFVSRTGWFD

-786 RAVIASKLQSRGLP
+786 RAVIASKLQGRGLP

>member
-200 KLQGKSAEWADAQ
+200 KLQGKSAEWSDAQ
-213 ARKMA
+213 ARKMV

-251 DDLLQTTGLITK
+251 DDLLQATGLITK
-263 EMDLRVGTSA
+263 EMDLHVGTSA

-305 RYVDRG
+305 RY
-311 YGKRNDGTEK
+311 
-321 GSGYF
+321 
-326 GELKMKDGS
+326 
-335 GNIATEMSIGVN
+335 
-347 IDGKEV
+347 
-353 EIPML
+353 
-358 VPTLSESEKDHL
+358 
-370 LSGKKPTDAIVDKA
+370 DA
-384 VAHAMKRMGEG
+384 GG
-395 KSPFANSGKLLE
+395 GLLE
-407 SPKGA
+407 GPATKYGTA

-467 NWGPGNLDE
+467 NWGPGNLDK

-489 PQETRSYVERGVREF
+489 PEETRSYVERGVREF

-786 RAVIASKLQSRGLP
+786 RAVIASKLQGRGLP

>member
-17 FRPVEMQAAMPR
+17 FQPVQIQPATPR
-29 VDPGAQAANFG
+29 VDPGAQAASFG
-40 QAAQRAGA
+40 QAALRAGA
-48 VAMDMELEALKQAN
+48 AAMDMEFEALKQAN

-79 LAYDKDAGYTSQRGL
+79 LAYDKDAGYTNQRGI
-94 SALERESGKPL
+94 SALERASGKPL

-159 TLSVREGTI
+159 TLSVREGTV

-230 QNNDVAYADRYLKR
+230 EKNDVAYADRYLKR

-293 TNIVLAM
+293 TNIVM
-300 ESGGR
+300 GIESAGR
-305 RYVDRG
+305 RY
-311 YGKRNDGTEK
+311 
-321 GSGYF
+321 
-326 GELKMKDGS
+326 
-335 GNIATEMSIGVN
+335 
-347 IDGKEV
+347 
-353 EIPML
+353 
-358 VPTLSESEKDHL
+358 
-370 LSGKKPTDAIVDKA
+370 DA
-384 VAHAMKRMGEG
+384 
-395 KSPFANSGKLLE
+395 SGKLIE
-407 SPKGA
+407 GPATKYGTA

-467 NWGPGNLDE
+467 NWGPGNLDR

-489 PQETRSYVERGVREF
+489 PEETRSYVERGVREF

-525 DPMLAGN
+525 DPLLAGN
-532 PARLK
+532 PARMK

-576 NALPVS
+576 GALPVS

-615 AQILSMPRE
+615 AQVLSMPRE

>member
-17 FRPVEMQAAMPR
+17 FQPVQIQPATPR
-29 VDPGAQAANFG
+29 VDPGAQAASFG
-40 QAAQRAGA
+40 QATERAGA

-131 VFGQAIAKRRAA
+131 AFGQAIAKRRAA

-200 KLQGKSAEWADAQ
+200 KLQGKSAEWSDAQ
-213 ARKMA
+213 ARKMV

-230 QNNDVAYADRYLKR
+230 EKNDVAYADRYLKR

-293 TNIVLAM
+293 TNIVM
-300 ESGGR
+300 GIESAGR
-305 RYVDRG
+305 RY
-311 YGKRNDGTEK
+311 
-321 GSGYF
+321 
-326 GELKMKDGS
+326 
-335 GNIATEMSIGVN
+335 
-347 IDGKEV
+347 
-353 EIPML
+353 
-358 VPTLSESEKDHL
+358 
-370 LSGKKPTDAIVDKA
+370 DA
-384 VAHAMKRMGEG
+384 
-395 KSPFANSGKLLE
+395 SGKLIE
-407 SPKGA
+407 GPATRYGTA

-467 NWGPGNLDE
+467 NWGPGNLDK

-489 PQETRSYVERGVREF
+489 PEETRSYVERGVREF

-576 NALPVS
+576 GALPVS

-615 AQILSMPRE
+615 AQVLSMPRE

-729 ELQQIIDGTLMD
+729 ELQQIVDGTLMD
-741 KVFVSRTGWID
+741 KVFVSRTGWFD

-786 RAVIASKLQSRGLP
+786 RAVIASKLQGRGLP

>member
-17 FRPVEMQAAMPR
+17 LRPVEMQAAMPR

-79 LAYDKDAGYTSQRGL
+79 LAYDKDAGYTNQRGI
-94 SALERESGKPL
+94 SALERASGKPL

-159 TLSVREGTI
+159 TLSVREGTV

-177 NYANPEVID
+177 NYNNPEVID

-200 KLQGKSAEWADAQ
+200 QLQGKSAEWSDAQ
-213 ARKMA
+213 ARKMV
-218 SNAHKTAIAAAL
+218 SNAHKGALMAAL

-293 TNIVLAM
+293 TNIVMAM

-305 RYVDRG
+305 RYDAG
-311 YGKRNDGTEK
+311 GGLIEGPATKYGT
-321 GSGYF
+321 
-326 GELKMKDGS
+326 
-335 GNIATEMSIGVN
+335 
-347 IDGKEV
+347 
-353 EIPML
+353 
-358 VPTLSESEKDHL
+358 
-370 LSGKKPTDAIVDKA
+370 
-384 VAHAMKRMGEG
+384 
-395 KSPFANSGKLLE
+395 
-407 SPKGA
+407 A

-467 NWGPGNLDE
+467 NWGPGNLDR

-489 PQETRSYVERGVREF
+489 PEETRNYVERGVREF

-519 KADLRG
+519 KADLRA
-525 DPMLAGN
+525 DPILAGN
-532 PARLK
+532 PARMK

-561 LDTAYRGLYANGGNM
+561 LDTAYRELYANGGNM

-741 KVFVSRTGWID
+741 KVFVSRTGWFD

-786 RAVIASKLQSRGLP
+786 RAVIASKLQSRGMP

>member
-17 FRPVEMQAAMPR
+17 FQPVQIQPAMPR
-29 VDPGAQAANFG
+29 VDPGAQAASFG

-79 LAYDKDAGYTSQRGL
+79 LAYDKDAGYTNQRGI
-94 SALERESGKPL
+94 SALERASGKPL

-131 VFGQAIAKRRAA
+131 VFGQAIAKRRAQ

-153 DEFRTY
+153 DEFRSY

-230 QNNDVAYADRYLKR
+230 EKNDAAYADRYLKR

-263 EMDLRVGTSA
+263 EMDLHVGTSA
-273 ATEAMGRWAPKIVPG
+273 ATEVMGRWAPKIVPG

-305 RYVDRG
+305 RY
-311 YGKRNDGTEK
+311 
-321 GSGYF
+321 
-326 GELKMKDGS
+326 
-335 GNIATEMSIGVN
+335 
-347 IDGKEV
+347 
-353 EIPML
+353 
-358 VPTLSESEKDHL
+358 
-370 LSGKKPTDAIVDKA
+370 DA
-384 VAHAMKRMGEG
+384 GG
-395 KSPFANSGKLLE
+395 GLLE
-407 SPKGA
+407 GPATKYGTA

-467 NWGPGNLDE
+467 NWGPGNLDK

-525 DPMLAGN
+525 DPLLAGN

-595 MGFADT
+595 MGFADA

-786 RAVIASKLQSRGLP
+786 RAVITSKLQGRGLP

>member
-29 VDPGAQAANFG
+29 VDPGAQAASFG
-40 QAAQRAGA
+40 QATERAGA
-48 VAMDMELEALKQAN
+48 VAMDMELDALKQAN

-159 TLSVREGTI
+159 TLSVREGTV

-177 NYANPEVID
+177 NYNNPEVID

-230 QNNDVAYADRYLKR
+230 EKNDVAYADRYLKR

-293 TNIVLAM
+293 TNIVM
-300 ESGGR
+300 GIESAGR
-305 RYVDRG
+305 RY
-311 YGKRNDGTEK
+311 
-321 GSGYF
+321 
-326 GELKMKDGS
+326 
-335 GNIATEMSIGVN
+335 
-347 IDGKEV
+347 
-353 EIPML
+353 
-358 VPTLSESEKDHL
+358 
-370 LSGKKPTDAIVDKA
+370 DA
-384 VAHAMKRMGEG
+384 
-395 KSPFANSGKLLE
+395 SGKLIE
-407 SPKGA
+407 GPATKYGTA

-467 NWGPGNLDE
+467 NWGPGNLDR

-489 PQETRSYVERGVREF
+489 PEETRSYVERGVREF

-525 DPMLAGN
+525 DPLLAGN

-576 NALPVS
+576 GALPVS

-615 AQILSMPRE
+615 AQVLSMPRE

-741 KVFVSRTGWID
+741 KVFVSRTGWFD

>member
-17 FRPVEMQAAMPR
+17 FQPVQIQPATPR
-29 VDPGAQAANFG
+29 VDPGAQAASFG
-40 QAAQRAGA
+40 QATERAGA

-79 LAYDKDAGYTSQRGL
+79 LAYDKDAGYTNQRGI
-94 SALERESGKPL
+94 SALERASGKPL

-131 VFGQAIAKRRAA
+131 AFGQAITKRRAA

-273 ATEAMGRWAPKIVPG
+273 ATEVMGRWAPKIVPG

-293 TNIVLAM
+293 TNIVM
-300 ESGGR
+300 GIESAGR
-305 RYVDRG
+305 RY
-311 YGKRNDGTEK
+311 
-321 GSGYF
+321 
-326 GELKMKDGS
+326 
-335 GNIATEMSIGVN
+335 
-347 IDGKEV
+347 
-353 EIPML
+353 
-358 VPTLSESEKDHL
+358 
-370 LSGKKPTDAIVDKA
+370 DA
-384 VAHAMKRMGEG
+384 
-395 KSPFANSGKLLE
+395 SGKLLE
-407 SPKGA
+407 GPATKYGTA

-427 YGVKPAADDSPE
+427 YGVKPASDDSPE

-467 NWGPGNLDE
+467 NWGPGNLDR

-489 PQETRSYVERGVREF
+489 PEETRSYVERGVREF

-525 DPMLAGN
+525 DPLLAGN
-532 PARLK
+532 PARMK

-615 AQILSMPRE
+615 AQVLSMPRE

-639 PHLDDAHLEKGYALL
+639 PHLDDTHLEKGYALL

-741 KVFVSRTGWID
+741 KVFVSRTGWFD

-758 LAAPED
+758 LTAPED

>member
-17 FRPVEMQAAMPR
+17 FQPVQIQPAMPH
-29 VDPGAQAANFG
+29 VDPGAQAASFG

-48 VAMDMELEALKQAN
+48 VAMDMELDALKQAN

-159 TLSVREGTI
+159 TLSVREGTV

-230 QNNDVAYADRYLKR
+230 EKNDVAYADRYLKR

-273 ATEAMGRWAPKIVPG
+273 ATEVMGRWAPKIVPG

-293 TNIVLAM
+293 TNIVM
-300 ESGGR
+300 GIESAGR
-305 RYVDRG
+305 RY
-311 YGKRNDGTEK
+311 
-321 GSGYF
+321 
-326 GELKMKDGS
+326 
-335 GNIATEMSIGVN
+335 
-347 IDGKEV
+347 
-353 EIPML
+353 
-358 VPTLSESEKDHL
+358 
-370 LSGKKPTDAIVDKA
+370 DA
-384 VAHAMKRMGEG
+384 
-395 KSPFANSGKLLE
+395 SGKLLE
-407 SPKGA
+407 GPATKYGTA

-427 YGVKPAADDSPE
+427 YGVKPASDDSPE
-439 ERARVGRDYLAAMVR
+439 ERARVGRDYLEAMVR

-467 NWGPGNLDE
+467 NWGPGNLDK

-489 PQETRSYVERGVREF
+489 PEETRSYVERGVREF

-525 DPMLAGN
+525 DPLLAGN
-532 PARLK
+532 PARMK

-639 PHLDDAHLEKGYALL
+639 PHLDDTHLEKGYALL

>member
-29 VDPGAQAANFG
+29 VDPGAQAASFG

-79 LAYDKDAGYTSQRGL
+79 LAYDKDAGYTNQRGV
-94 SALERESGKPL
+94 SALERKSGKPL
-105 ADEYDEEFGKAVESI
+105 ADEYDEEFGKAIESI

-131 VFGQAIAKRRAA
+131 AFGQAITKRRAA

-200 KLQGKSAEWADAQ
+200 QLQGKSAEWSDAQ
-213 ARKMA
+213 ARKMV

-230 QNNDVAYADRYLKR
+230 EKNDVAYADRYLKR

-273 ATEAMGRWAPKIVPG
+273 ATEVMGRWAPKIVPG

-305 RYVDRG
+305 RY
-311 YGKRNDGTEK
+311 
-321 GSGYF
+321 
-326 GELKMKDGS
+326 
-335 GNIATEMSIGVN
+335 
-347 IDGKEV
+347 
-353 EIPML
+353 
-358 VPTLSESEKDHL
+358 
-370 LSGKKPTDAIVDKA
+370 DA
-384 VAHAMKRMGEG
+384 GG
-395 KSPFANSGKLLE
+395 GLLE
-407 SPKGA
+407 GPATKYGTA

-427 YGVKPAADDSPE
+427 FGVQPAADDSPE

-467 NWGPGNLDE
+467 NWGPGNLDR

-489 PQETRSYVERGVREF
+489 PEETRSYVERGVHEF

-525 DPMLAGN
+525 DPLLAGN

-741 KVFVSRTGWID
+741 KVFVSRTGWLD

>member
-1 MPRVPTYDN
+1 
-10 FQQMPAQ
+10 
-17 FRPVEMQAAMPR
+17 
-29 VDPGAQAANFG
+29 
-40 QAAQRAGA
+40 
-48 VAMDMELEALKQAN
+48 
-62 QLRVDDALNKAL
+62 
-74 EAEMR
+74 
-79 LAYDKDAGYTSQRGL
+79 
-94 SALERESGKPL
+94 
-105 ADEYDEEFGKAVESI
+105 
-120 GAGLGNDYQRQ
+120 
-131 VFGQAIAKRRAA
+131 
-143 FRAGAMKHEA
+143 
-153 DEFRTY
+153 
-159 TLSVREGTI
+159 
-168 ATRMQQIGL
+168 
-177 NYANPEVID
+177 
-186 EAITSIRAATYDAA
+186 
-200 KLQGKSAEWADAQ
+200 
-213 ARKMA
+213 
-218 SNAHKTAIAAAL
+218 
-230 QNNDVAYADRYLKR
+230 
-244 YGKDMEA
+244 
-251 DDLLQTTGLITK
+251 
-263 EMDLRVGTSA
+263 
-273 ATEAMGRWAPKIVPG
+273 
-288 DMDRL
+288 
-293 TNIVLAM
+293 
-300 ESGGR
+300 
-305 RYVDRG
+305 
-311 YGKRNDGTEK
+311 
-321 GSGYF
+321 
-326 GELKMKDGS
+326 
-335 GNIATEMSIGVN
+335 
-347 IDGKEV
+347 
-353 EIPML
+353 
-358 VPTLSESEKDHL
+358 
-370 LSGKKPTDAIVDKA
+370 
-384 VAHAMKRMGEG
+384 
-395 KSPFANSGKLLE
+395 
-407 SPKGA
+407 
-412 KGEMQVLDGTNRDPG
+412 MQVLDGTNRDPG

-467 NWGPGNLDE
+467 NWGPGNLDK

-489 PQETRSYVERGVREF
+489 PEETRSYVERGVREF

-525 DPMLAGN
+525 DPLLAGN

-615 AQILSMPRE
+615 AQVLSMPRE

-786 RAVIASKLQSRGLP
+786 RAVIASKLQGRGLP

>member
-17 FRPVEMQAAMPR
+17 FQPVQIQPATPR
-29 VDPGAQAANFG
+29 VDPGAQAASFG

-48 VAMDMELEALKQAN
+48 VAMDMELDALKQAN

-177 NYANPEVID
+177 NYNNPEVID

-200 KLQGKSAEWADAQ
+200 QLQGKSAEWSDAQ
-213 ARKMA
+213 ARKMV

-230 QNNDVAYADRYLKR
+230 EKNDVAYADRYLKR

-273 ATEAMGRWAPKIVPG
+273 ATEVMGRWAPKIVPG

-305 RYVDRG
+305 RY
-311 YGKRNDGTEK
+311 
-321 GSGYF
+321 
-326 GELKMKDGS
+326 
-335 GNIATEMSIGVN
+335 
-347 IDGKEV
+347 
-353 EIPML
+353 
-358 VPTLSESEKDHL
+358 
-370 LSGKKPTDAIVDKA
+370 DA
-384 VAHAMKRMGEG
+384 GG
-395 KSPFANSGKLLE
+395 GLLE
-407 SPKGA
+407 SSKGA
-412 KGEMQVLDGTNRDPG
+412 KGEMQVMDSTNVDPG

-467 NWGPGNLDE
+467 NWGPGNLDK

-489 PQETRSYVERGVREF
+489 PEETRSYVERGVREF

-582 VRAMIPGDKLSAV
+582 VRAMIPGDKLGAV

>member
-29 VDPGAQAANFG
+29 VDPGAQAASFG
-40 QAAQRAGA
+40 QAVQRAGA
-48 VAMDMELEALKQAN
+48 AAMDMELEALKQAN

-79 LAYDKDAGYTSQRGL
+79 LAYDKDAGYTNQRGI
-94 SALERESGKPL
+94 SALERASGKPL

-131 VFGQAIAKRRAA
+131 AFGQAITKRRAA

-159 TLSVREGTI
+159 TLSVREGTV

-177 NYANPEVID
+177 NYNNPELID

-230 QNNDVAYADRYLKR
+230 EKNDVAYADRYLKR

-263 EMDLRVGTSA
+263 EMDLHVGTSA

-293 TNIVLAM
+293 TNIVM
-300 ESGGR
+300 GIESAGR
-305 RYVDRG
+305 RY
-311 YGKRNDGTEK
+311 
-321 GSGYF
+321 
-326 GELKMKDGS
+326 
-335 GNIATEMSIGVN
+335 
-347 IDGKEV
+347 
-353 EIPML
+353 
-358 VPTLSESEKDHL
+358 
-370 LSGKKPTDAIVDKA
+370 DA
-384 VAHAMKRMGEG
+384 
-395 KSPFANSGKLLE
+395 SGKLIE
-407 SPKGA
+407 GPATKYGTA

-467 NWGPGNLDE
+467 NWGPGNLDT

-489 PQETRSYVERGVREF
+489 PEETRSYVERGVREF

-525 DPMLAGN
+525 DPLLAGN

-576 NALPVS
+576 GALPVS
-582 VRAMIPGDKLSAV
+582 VRAMIPGDKLGAV

-615 AQILSMPRE
+615 AQVLSMPRE

-654 NDARGEVGTDA
+654 NDARGEVGADA

-723 RKANSA
+723 RKANSQ

-741 KVFVSRTGWID
+741 KVFVSRTAWID

>member
-1 MPRVPTYDN
+1 MPRVPTYGD

-17 FRPVEMQAAMPR
+17 FQPVQIQPATPR
-29 VDPGAQAANFG
+29 VDPGAQAASFG
-40 QAAQRAGA
+40 QATERAGA

-62 QLRVDDALNKAL
+62 HLRVDDALNKAL

-79 LAYDKDAGYTSQRGL
+79 LAYDKDVGYTSRRGE
-94 SALERESGKPL
+94 SALPSKDGKL
-105 ADEYDEEFGKAVESI
+105 LSDEYDEAFGKVAEEI

-131 VFGQAIAKRRAA
+131 AFGQAMAKRRAD
-143 FRAGAMKHEA
+143 FRASTMKHEA

-177 NYANPEVID
+177 NYNNPEVID

-213 ARKMA
+213 ARKMV
-218 SNAHKTAIAAAL
+218 SNAHKGALMAAL

-263 EMDLRVGTSA
+263 EMDLHVGTSA

-305 RYVDRG
+305 RY
-311 YGKRNDGTEK
+311 
-321 GSGYF
+321 
-326 GELKMKDGS
+326 
-335 GNIATEMSIGVN
+335 
-347 IDGKEV
+347 
-353 EIPML
+353 
-358 VPTLSESEKDHL
+358 
-370 LSGKKPTDAIVDKA
+370 DA
-384 VAHAMKRMGEG
+384 
-395 KSPFANSGKLLE
+395 SGKLIE
-407 SPKGA
+407 GPATKYGTA

-467 NWGPGNLDE
+467 NWGPGNLDR
-476 AVKEHGPNWLQAA
+476 AVKERGPDWLQAA
-489 PQETRSYVERGVREF
+489 PEETRSYVERGVREF

-525 DPMLAGN
+525 DPLLAGN

-615 AQILSMPRE
+615 AQVLSMPRE

-654 NDARGEVGTDA
+654 NDARGEVGADA

>member
-17 FRPVEMQAAMPR
+17 FQPVQIQPAMPR
-29 VDPGAQAANFG
+29 VDPGAQAASFG

-79 LAYDKDAGYTSQRGL
+79 LAYDKDAGYTNHRGI

-244 YGKDMEA
+244 YGKDMDA
-251 DDLLQTTGLITK
+251 DDLLQTTGLITR

-273 ATEAMGRWAPKIVPG
+273 ATEVMGRWAPKIVPG

-293 TNIVLAM
+293 TNIVM
-300 ESGGR
+300 GIESAGR
-305 RYVDRG
+305 R
-311 YGKRNDGTEK
+311 
-321 GSGYF
+321 F
-326 GELKMKDGS
+326 
-335 GNIATEMSIGVN
+335 
-347 IDGKEV
+347 
-353 EIPML
+353 
-358 VPTLSESEKDHL
+358 
-370 LSGKKPTDAIVDKA
+370 DA
-384 VAHAMKRMGEG
+384 
-395 KSPFANSGKLLE
+395 NGKLLE
-407 SPKGA
+407 GPATRYGTA
-412 KGEMQVLDGTNRDPG
+412 KGEMQVLDGTNRDPA

-467 NWGPGNLDE
+467 NWGPGNLDK

-489 PQETRSYVERGVREF
+489 PEETRSYVERGVREF

-537 AAEEAAEKQYRDIE
+537 AAEDTAEKQYRDIE

-561 LDTAYRGLYANGGNM
+561 LDTTYRGLYANGGNM

-582 VRAMIPGDKLSAV
+582 VRAMIPGDKLGAV

-624 SLAAMSPIEFFREFR
+624 NLAAMSPIEFFREFR

-685 LLPATGKANDNEVKA
+685 LLPAAGKANDNEVKA

-729 ELQQIIDGTLMD
+729 ELQQIVDGTLMD
-741 KVFVSRTGWID
+741 KVFVSRTGWFD

-758 LAAPED
+758 VAAPED
-764 LTRAY
+764 LPRAY

>member
-17 FRPVEMQAAMPR
+17 FQPVEMQAAMPR
-29 VDPGAQAANFG
+29 VDPGAQAASFG

-200 KLQGKSAEWADAQ
+200 KLQGKSAEWSDAQ
-213 ARKMA
+213 ARKMV

-273 ATEAMGRWAPKIVPG
+273 ATEVMGRWAPKIVPG

-305 RYVDRG
+305 RY
-311 YGKRNDGTEK
+311 
-321 GSGYF
+321 
-326 GELKMKDGS
+326 
-335 GNIATEMSIGVN
+335 
-347 IDGKEV
+347 
-353 EIPML
+353 
-358 VPTLSESEKDHL
+358 
-370 LSGKKPTDAIVDKA
+370 DA
-384 VAHAMKRMGEG
+384 GG
-395 KSPFANSGKLLE
+395 GLLE
-407 SPKGA
+407 GPATKYGTA

-427 YGVKPAADDSPE
+427 YGVRPAADDSPE

-467 NWGPGNLDE
+467 NWGPGNLDK

-489 PQETRSYVERGVREF
+489 PEETRSYVERGVREF

-519 KADLRG
+519 KADLRA
-525 DPMLAGN
+525 DPLLAGN

-576 NALPVS
+576 GALPVS

-615 AQILSMPRE
+615 AQVLSMPRE

-685 LLPATGKANDNEVKA
+685 LLPAAGKANDNEVKA

-741 KVFVSRTGWID
+741 KVFVSRTGWFD

>member
-29 VDPGAQAANFG
+29 VDPGAQAASFG

-79 LAYDKDAGYTSQRGL
+79 LAYDKDAGYTNQRGI
-94 SALERESGKPL
+94 SALERASGKPL

-153 DEFRTY
+153 DEFRIY

-177 NYANPEVID
+177 NYNNPEVID

-230 QNNDVAYADRYLKR
+230 EKNDVAYADRYLKR

-273 ATEAMGRWAPKIVPG
+273 ATEVMGRWAPKIVPG

-293 TNIVLAM
+293 TNIVM
-300 ESGGR
+300 GIESAGR
-305 RYVDRG
+305 RY
-311 YGKRNDGTEK
+311 
-321 GSGYF
+321 
-326 GELKMKDGS
+326 
-335 GNIATEMSIGVN
+335 
-347 IDGKEV
+347 
-353 EIPML
+353 
-358 VPTLSESEKDHL
+358 
-370 LSGKKPTDAIVDKA
+370 DA
-384 VAHAMKRMGEG
+384 
-395 KSPFANSGKLLE
+395 SGKLIE
-407 SPKGA
+407 GPATKYGTA
-412 KGEMQVLDGTNRDPG
+412 KGEMQVLDGTNRAPG
-427 YGVKPAADDSPE
+427 YGVKPAANDSPE

-467 NWGPGNLDE
+467 NWGPGNLDR

-489 PQETRSYVERGVREF
+489 PEETRSYVERGVREF

-576 NALPVS
+576 GALPVS

-723 RKANSA
+723 RKANSQ

-741 KVFVSRTGWID
+741 KVFVSRTGWLD

-786 RAVIASKLQSRGLP
+786 RAVIASKLQGRGLP